1 MLRTSKKNSLLI
13 KTYHYDTTKVG
24 IFSKLRKHP
33 YIFLYMWLNSMK
45 DEIFEICQKTAL
57 VVLPNSFAIFDID
70 NPKSR

>member
-1 MLRTSKKNSLLI
+1 MLRTSTKKTLLI

-24 IFSKLRKHP
+24 IFSELRKHP
-33 YIFLYMWLNSMK
+33 YIFLYMWLNSMN
-45 DEIFEICQKTAL
+45 DEILAICQKTAL